1 MRVVADFHLHS
12 KYSRATSRDM
22 DLDNI
27 SKWANFKGIDLVGTA
42 DFTHPFWFSEI
53 KKKLEQLP
61 NGLLKLKDG
70 KGPNFIL
77 TTEISNIYTWQG
89 KVRKIHLLIFAP
101 SIDTV
106 LKINNKLSTVG
117 NLYADG
123 RPIIGISA
131 YNLAQI
137 IFDIDPRCVIVPA
150 HAWTPWFSIF
160 GSKSGFDKIEECFQ
174 DLSDKIFA
182 IETGLSSDAQMN
194 WRLSAL
200 DKISLISCSDAHSPQ
215 NLGRELT
222 VFDLPEPS
230 YEGIMDALK
239 TKNPQ
244 KILYTVEFFPEEG
257 KYHFDGHRACNIVL
271 SPKEAK
277 TAKNIC
283 PVCKKPLTIGVLH
296 RVDDLADRDE
306 NYQAPNFPGFKKLV
320 PLQEVIAISLG
331 QGKVSQAVM
340 QEYLKLI
347 NIYGNEFNILV
358 DTPLEKLT
366 ANQPKVLEGIKAMRQ
381 GQIKVEP
388 GYDGVY
394 GKVEIILPK
403 DELSQES
410 LF

>member
-77 TTEISNIYTWQG
+77 TTEISNIYIWQG

>member
-1 MRVVADFHLHS
+1 
-12 KYSRATSRDM
+12 M

-131 YNLAQI
+131 YNLTQI

>member
-403 DELSQES
+403 DELSQDS

>member
-131 YNLAQI
+131 YNLTQI

>member
-106 LKINNKLSTVG
+106 LKINNKLSTIG

>member
-106 LKINNKLSTVG
+106 LKINNKLSTIG

-403 DELSQES
+403 DELLQES